1 LRTAAGVRIVSARAT
16 IGALLTA
23 LSATGCDWR
32 GTGAAEAASYYDQTY
47 LAASHNWAFRSAF
60 PRVDALFNAFD
71 YGHAKLY
78 ETLWRDPRAPR
89 AQLDDREF
97 RFITGDLLRHPPGV
111 PLDEGAIAP
120 EWEKLA
126 PEVAAMFDW
135 AHMLHRQI
143 YDVWADDRIR
153 PAEKDARVGALI
165 AYYKSRRALAFSSK
179 PKNMN
184 LMEGMSYS
192 LSFRKRFPTYNGLI
206 WSYHWLQMTLYEA
219 LLAPASPQQR
229 KQNVDAVVA
238 RFWAMLDSAPSSL
251 PTAMPQSPE
260 IAPEF
265 SSRYPEAAIIFDNLH
280 SLHDV
285 VSDILADETVR
296 RGDKRRVILAAA
308 ARYRDDTSSVVTI
321 DDWKAMAHAMD
332 LAKMGGPAPLCAAR
346 AGENPHDCQQKP

>member
-1 LRTAAGVRIVSARAT
+1 MRLRVFHLDPCAARRPAVIAVF
-16 IGALLTA
+16 ALL
-23 LSATGCDWR
+23 SVSGCTR
-32 GTGAAEAASYYDQTY
+32 TGAAGARSAAFYDQTY
-47 LAASHNWAFRSAF
+47 LSASHNWVFRGEF

-78 ETLWRDPRAPR
+78 ETLWRDPTAARPV
-89 AQLDDREF
+89 LDERQF
-97 RFITGDLLRHPPGV
+97 QFITQHLLRHPPSV

-126 PEVAAMFDW
+126 PEVAEMFDW

-143 YDVWADDRIR
+143 YDIWSDDRIH
-153 PAEKDARVGALI
+153 PADKDGRVASLL
-165 AYYKSRRALAFSSK
+165 AYYKSRRELAFSSK

-184 LMEGMSYS
+184 LMEGQSYS

-219 LLAPASPQQR
+219 LLASNSPQER

-238 RFWAMLDSAPSSL
+238 RFWVLLDSAPTSL

-260 IAPEF
+260 IAPAF

-285 VSDILADETVR
+285 VSDILADPAVP
-296 RGDKRRVILAAA
+296 RGDKRRFILQAAA
-308 ARYRDDTSSVVTI
+308 SYRDDTTSVVTI
-321 DDWKAMAHAMD
+321 EDWKAMAHAMD
-332 LAKMGGPAPLCAAR
+332 LTRMGGPAPVTR
-346 AGENPHDCQQKP
+346 

>member
-1 LRTAAGVRIVSARAT
+1 
-16 IGALLTA
+16 
-23 LSATGCDWR
+23 LSGSGR
-32 GTGAAEAASYYDQTY
+32 AASYYDQTY
-47 LAASHNWAFRSAF
+47 LSASHNWAFRNEF

-89 AQLDDREF
+89 PALDERQF
-97 RFITGDLLRHPPGV
+97 QFITNDLLRHPPTV
-111 PLDEGAIAP
+111 PLDGGAIAP

-126 PEVAAMFDW
+126 PEVAAMFEW

-153 PAEKDARVGALI
+153 PAEKDAHVAEVIR
-165 AYYKSRRALAFSSK
+165 YYKSRRDLAFSAK

-184 LMEGMSYS
+184 LMEGQSYS
-192 LSFRKRFPTYNGLI
+192 LSFRNRFPTYNGLI

-219 LLAPASPQQR
+219 LLASHSEAER

-238 RFWAMLDSAPSSL
+238 RFWALLDSVPTNL

-265 SSRYPEAAIIFDNLH
+265 SNRYPEAAIIFDNLH

-285 VSDILADETVR
+285 VSDILADEGIR
-296 RGDKRRVILAAA
+296 RGEKRRAILDAA
-308 ARYRDDTSSVVTI
+308 ARYRDDISSIVSI

-332 LAKMGGPAPLCAAR
+332 LAKMGGPAPITPPR
-346 AGENPHDCQQKP
+346 GTQ

>member
-1 LRTAAGVRIVSARAT
+1 V
-16 IGALLTA
+16 GALLINGCR
-23 LSATGCDWR
+23 SAGE
-32 GTGAAEAASYYDQTY
+32 GHAASYYDQTY
-47 LAASHNWAFRSAF
+47 LGASHNWAFRNEF

-78 ETLWRDPRAPR
+78 ETLWRDPRAAKR
-89 AQLDDREF
+89 VLDETQF
-97 RFITGDLLRHPPGV
+97 QFITRDLLRHPPSV
-111 PLDEGAIAP
+111 PLDEGAIGP

-143 YDVWADDRIR
+143 YDVWTDDRIK
-153 PAEKDARVGALI
+153 PADKDAKVAAVL
-165 AYYKSRRALAFSSK
+165 AYYESRRQLAFSTK

-219 LLAPASPQQR
+219 LLGSSNPVTR

-238 RFWAMLDSAPSSL
+238 RFWEMLDSAPANL
-251 PTAMPQSPE
+251 PTSMPQSPE
-260 IAPEF
+260 IAPQF

-285 VSDILADETVR
+285 VSDILADERVP
-296 RGDKRRVILAAA
+296 RGDKRRVILEAAS
-308 ARYRDDTSSVVTI
+308 RYRDDTSSIVSV
-321 DDWKAMAHAMD
+321 DDWRAMAHAMD
-332 LAKMGGPAPLCAAR
+332 LTKMGGPAPIA
-346 AGENPHDCQQKP
+346 K

>member
-1 LRTAAGVRIVSARAT
+1 MNSSRVTSSPAVRSLLGIVVLGAACGCAVS
-16 IGALLTA
+16 
-23 LSATGCDWR
+23 
-32 GTGAAEAASYYDQTY
+32 GTGATHASYYYDQTY
-47 LAASHNWAFRSAF
+47 LSASHNWAFRNGF

-78 ETLWRDPRAPR
+78 ETLWRDPKAPR
-89 AQLDDREF
+89 TRLDEHEF
-97 RFITGDLLRHPPGV
+97 QFITTDLLRHPPSV

-143 YDVWADDRIR
+143 YDVWTDDRIR
-153 PAEKDARVGALI
+153 PQEKDARVAAVI
-165 AYYKSRRALAFSSK
+165 AYYKSRGALAFSSK

-184 LMEGMSYS
+184 LMEGMPYS

-219 LLAPASPQQR
+219 LLGSANPQQR

-238 RFWAMLDSAPSSL
+238 RFWAMIDSAPSRL

-265 SSRYPEAAIIFDNLH
+265 STRYPEAAIIFDNLH

-285 VSDILADETVR
+285 VSDILADDTVR
-296 RGDKRRVILAAA
+296 RGDKRRFILEAA
-308 ARYRDDTSSVVTI
+308 ARYRDDTSSIVTI
-321 DDWKAMAHAMD
+321 EDWKAMAHAMD
-332 LAKMGGPAPLCAAR
+332 LTKMGGPAPLCV
-346 AGENPHDCQQKP
+346 AGGRENSHDCQQQP